1 MTIPD
6 KLEYTKAEKAGEIA
20 CGIFAV
26 AFTAAEITMMVLGI
40 TDGGN
45 IILLVVML
53 IIYGMFSLCGVY
65 PQHTNLFNKPEKV
78 SEENF
83 HKVRSGCIIGK
94 AVVMIALFLLSLP
107 FGK

>member
-6 KLEYTKAEKAGEIA
+6 KLEYTKTEKAGEIA
-20 CGIFAV
+20 CGIFAG
-26 AFTAAEITMMVLGI
+26 AFTAAEIAMMVTGI
-40 TDGGN
+40 TEGGN

-53 IIYGMFSLCGVY
+53 IIYGIFSVCGVY
-65 PQHTNLFNKPEKV
+65 PQHTNLFNNPEKV

-83 HKVRSGCIIGK
+83 HKVRAGCIIGK
-94 AVVMIALFLLSLP
+94 AVLTTALFLLSLP